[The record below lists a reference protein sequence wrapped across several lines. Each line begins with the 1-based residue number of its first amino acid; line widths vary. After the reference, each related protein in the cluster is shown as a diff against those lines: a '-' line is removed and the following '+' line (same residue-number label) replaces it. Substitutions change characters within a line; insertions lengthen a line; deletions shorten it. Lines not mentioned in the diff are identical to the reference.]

1 VFSHKER
8 VRAIQLFLKY
18 DCSYAATIRELGY
31 PSIGALRKWYKE
43 YLESGELHQEHRKK
57 SKYSEEQKRIAVN
70 HYFEYGQCYARTIRM
85 LGYPNRE
92 SLRQWCEELAPGARK
107 LRKSAVKLTQDQK
120 EAVLKKF
127 YKPQTN
133 RKNLAES
140 EGISRV
146 TLYQWKNTVLGK
158 DFPLRMTLKNQ
169 EKQKELLLKEV
180 EDLQKQVHQLQLEK
194 ALLEGAAELLKKEKG
209 VNLLCLSNQEKTIL
223 IDALR
228 NQFTLKELLQQL
240 QLPKSSYFYQK
251 QALEKPDKYYKERQ
265 LIITIFNHNFC
276 AYGYRRIHQALKNM
290 GKKLSEKV
298 VRRLM
303 TEENLFVKFSRRK
316 KYSSYAGEISP
327 AHPNLLNRNF
337 KAKKPNEKWLTDI
350 TEFRIPA
357 GKIYLSPLVD
367 CYDGAIVSWTIGT
380 KPTCF
385 TLCLKRVVHQIIQRA
400 KVSLDD

>member
-1 VFSHKER
+1 MFSHKER

-92 SLRQWCEELAPGARK
+92 SLRQRCEELAPGARK

-140 EGISRV
+140 GGISRV

-158 DFPLRMTLKNQ
+158 DFPLCMTLKNQ

-240 QLPKSSYFYQK
+240 QFPKSSYFYQK
-251 QALEKPDKYYKERQ
+251 QALEKLVKKGCEAIPIFANSVLTRPSLGFNKYNHKIEITTKDITTGAKKATLKKIFPLRFL
-265 LIITIFNHNFC
+265 LIISAIPKAAPIWTGIIQTTNLAVFQILFTKIGSAN
-276 AYGYRRIHQALKNM
+276 
-290 GKKLSEKV
+290 S
-298 VRRLM
+298 RL
-303 TEENLFVKFSRRK
+303 KFS
-316 KYSSYAGEISP
+316 
-327 AHPNLLNRNF
+327 
-337 KAKKPNEKWLTDI
+337 KPIN
-350 TEFRIPA
+350 
-357 GKIYLSPLVD
+357 
-367 CYDGAIVSWTIGT
+367 
-380 KPTCF
+380 
-385 TLCLKRVVHQIIQRA
+385 CLASGVNK
-400 KVSLDD
+400 